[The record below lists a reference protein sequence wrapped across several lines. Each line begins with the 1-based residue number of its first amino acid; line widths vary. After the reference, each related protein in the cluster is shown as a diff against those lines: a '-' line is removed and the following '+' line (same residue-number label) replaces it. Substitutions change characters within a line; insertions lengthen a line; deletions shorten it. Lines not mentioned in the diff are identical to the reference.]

1 MTDHDDTL
9 AALADGWAA
18 EQDAADADM
27 ARLVFERDYI
37 GAWR

>member
-1 MTDHDDTL
+1 MPDDEL
-9 AALADGWAA
+9 IALADQWGRD
-18 EQDAADADM
+18 QDAADADM